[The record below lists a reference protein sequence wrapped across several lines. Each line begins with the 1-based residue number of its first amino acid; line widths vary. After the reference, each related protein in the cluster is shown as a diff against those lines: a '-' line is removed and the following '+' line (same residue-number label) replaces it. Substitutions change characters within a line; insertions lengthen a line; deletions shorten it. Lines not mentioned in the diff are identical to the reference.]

1 MMSPQWKRSLRWMQ
15 QLAIPVAVLLLL
27 SAARPVLAAQPQEQI
42 KEALDAV
49 ALVLKDPSLQGPDKQ
64 AERRQRVR
72 QIILDTFDF
81 EEMAKL
87 ALGPYWDRLTPP
99 QRTEFVSL
107 FGTLFERSYK
117 NLVLQFLPERQ
128 SIYGRESVTQDR
140 AIVQTT
146 LVDQAKSAQ
155 LPIEY
160 RLIHKD
166 QRWTVFDVIVDG
178 VSLALNYRA
187 QFAQMIQSSSYDTLL
202 QRIKGKVEQE
212 SS

>member
-1 MMSPQWKRSLRWMQ
+1 MQ

-27 SAARPVLAAQPQEQI
+27 TLARPVLAAEPQERMREIQN
-42 KEALDAV
+42 AV
-49 ALVLKDPSLQGPDKQ
+49 AAVLKDPSLQGPDKQ
-64 AERRQRVR
+64 AERKQRVR

-87 ALGPYWDRLTPP
+87 ALGPYGDRLTPQ

-107 FGTLFERSYK
+107 FGNLFERSYN
-117 NLVLQFLPERQ
+117 NLVLRFLSERE
-128 SIYGRESVTQDR
+128 SIYGRESITQDR
-140 AIVQTT
+140 AVVQTI
-146 LVDQAKSAQ
+146 LVDQTTNGQ

-166 QRWTVFDVIVDG
+166 QRWAVFDVIVDG

-187 QFAQMIQSSSYDTLL
+187 QFAQIIQSTSYDTLL
-202 QRIKGKVEQE
+202 QRIKSKVEQE

>member
-1 MMSPQWKRSLRWMQ
+1 MQ

-42 KEALDAV
+42 KKALDAV

-87 ALGPYWDRLTPP
+87 ALGPAWDRLTPQ

-107 FGTLFERSYK
+107 FGPLFERSYN
-117 NLVLQFLPERQ
+117 NLVLRFLPERQ
-128 SIYGRESVTQDR
+128 PTYGTESIAPDR
-140 AIVQTT
+140 AVVQASLPPEDTGAAPRRVPADTT
-146 LVDQAKSAQ
+146 SA
-155 LPIEY
+155 
-160 RLIHKD
+160 
-166 QRWTVFDVIVDG
+166 
-178 VSLALNYRA
+178 
-187 QFAQMIQSSSYDTLL
+187 
-202 QRIKGKVEQE
+202 
-212 SS
+212 